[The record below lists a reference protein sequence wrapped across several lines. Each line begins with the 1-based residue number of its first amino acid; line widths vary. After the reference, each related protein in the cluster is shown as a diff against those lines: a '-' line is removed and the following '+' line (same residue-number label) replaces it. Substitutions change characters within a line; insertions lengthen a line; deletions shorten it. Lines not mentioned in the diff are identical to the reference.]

1 MCDFASSALVPKA
14 VAGKQVD
21 VVTVKAL
28 LKPCDSGD
36 KLAGSWESQY
46 RFCIG

>member
-1 MCDFASSALVPKA
+1 MPKA

-28 LKPCDSGD
+28 LKP
-36 KLAGSWESQY
+36 
-46 RFCIG
+46 FCWVILDGHSSTDVSCAVNPDMYIHI